1 MQRIKTKHIKHI
13 IGLTNYYSLMGLPFD
28 ADPISLA
35 NISTEVDFSKLSR
48 TLKEII
54 MSLPL
59 LKFTGR
65 FDYGG
70 LDKKQQ
76 FYILT
81 TLKQNFIVDTQGNDY
96 ARYVCRII
104 NLPDISGKTVEAVF
118 HSNEHIKMICR
129 NERFD
134 VEYDGVKYVLE
145 VTEEDSESFIS
156 VEYNGT
162 YIMDTKLEGEIIK
175 YFNEYK

>member
-1 MQRIKTKHIKHI
+1 
-13 IGLTNYYSLMGLPFD
+13 
-28 ADPISLA
+28 
-35 NISTEVDFSKLSR
+35 
-48 TLKEII
+48 
-54 MSLPL
+54 
-59 LKFTGR
+59 
-65 FDYGG
+65 
-70 LDKKQQ
+70 
-76 FYILT
+76 
-81 TLKQNFIVDTQGNDY
+81 
-96 ARYVCRII
+96 
-104 NLPDISGKTVEAVF
+104 
-118 HSNEHIKMICR
+118 MICR